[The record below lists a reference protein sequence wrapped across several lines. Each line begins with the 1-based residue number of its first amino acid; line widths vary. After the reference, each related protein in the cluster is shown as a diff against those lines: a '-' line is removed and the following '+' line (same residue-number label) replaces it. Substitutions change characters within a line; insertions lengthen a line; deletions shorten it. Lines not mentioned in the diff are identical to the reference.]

1 MQWVGGCRAT
11 SDFLGAIFSR
21 FRELFSLYEYG
32 GNGFIRYSPKRVFL
46 SLCLLFF
53 QYMRVCLQP
62 TVRNLWVA
70 SQCRHV

>member
-1 MQWVGGCRAT
+1 MQWVGGCSAT
-11 SDFLGAIFSR
+11 SDFLGIIDSR
-21 FRELFSLYEYG
+21 FRELFSEYEYA

-46 SLCLLFF
+46 SLWLLFF

-70 SQCRHV
+70 FQCQHV